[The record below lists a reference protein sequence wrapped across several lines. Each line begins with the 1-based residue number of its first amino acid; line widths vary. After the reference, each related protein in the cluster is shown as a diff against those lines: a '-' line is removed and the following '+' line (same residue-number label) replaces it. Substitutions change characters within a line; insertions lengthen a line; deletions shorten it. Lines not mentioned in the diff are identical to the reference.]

1 MKLEITLVNVPV
13 HLVYSKEILTT
24 VVVNQLT
31 VLKMTTVL
39 KTNIVTDYLT
49 NVWMCVGL
57 VFVEMELCV
66 QQMIAYQNVSV
77 LPDTDLILLQKSDA
91 LS

>member
-1 MKLEITLVNVPV
+1 MLEITLVNVPV
-13 HLVYSKEILTT
+13 HLVYSAEILTM
-24 VVVNQLT
+24 VVVNQRT

-49 NVWMCVGL
+49 NVLMCVVL
-57 VFVEMELCV
+57 VFVEMEQYV